1 MLKNQSKDQRSKNWY
16 IFHQNSNKNIFSQG
30 VVDELA
36 HNIVNQMRKGE
47 NTPININIQMS
58 KYISMTES
66 HCTVYHPDWTI
77 ASSF

>member
-36 HNIVNQMRKGE
+36 HTIVNQMRKG
-47 NTPININIQMS
+47 
-58 KYISMTES
+58 
-66 HCTVYHPDWTI
+66 
-77 ASSF
+77 